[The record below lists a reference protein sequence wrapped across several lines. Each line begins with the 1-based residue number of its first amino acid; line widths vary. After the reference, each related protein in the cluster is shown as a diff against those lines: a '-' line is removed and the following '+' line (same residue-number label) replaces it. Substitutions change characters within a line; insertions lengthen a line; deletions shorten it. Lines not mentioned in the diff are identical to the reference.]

1 MKKADVNRAIMRVER
16 DLRKAE
22 QEYTREL
29 DESEEDDVDTREH
42 LRSIEDQRFG
52 AQLLRDQ
59 IKVETGE
66 ITLREL
72 R

>member
-59 IKVETGE
+59 IKAETGE
-66 ITLREL
+66 WTLREL